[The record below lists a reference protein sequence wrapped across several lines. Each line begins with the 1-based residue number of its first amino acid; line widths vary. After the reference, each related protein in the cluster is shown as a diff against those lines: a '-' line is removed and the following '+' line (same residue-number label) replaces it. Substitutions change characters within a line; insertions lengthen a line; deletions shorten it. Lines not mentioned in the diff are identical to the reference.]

1 MAALSWPMINPKP
14 AKSTNDVRAILYDA
28 GGHDQDVELD
38 TVDIESLGKR
48 QLLWVDQTGS
58 MAVKLPEPMRS
69 ALGSP
74 DDGGSLE
81 IFDQFY
87 RFCIPTLDLDGSCL
101 RFAVGNS
108 WVLTASERR
117 PKFFDEFLEADQG
130 ETLKG
135 KMTPTAFMASLLM
148 RHLDGLR
155 EEIAGVDVAI
165 DKLDDKILRGREK
178 RSPLTSLAALRRR
191 LASLRMVL
199 KGQRSVVHG
208 LIAPDFLA
216 HVSEADREFLVEANR
231 LFERLEDDVTRARET
246 VIGSFDLYASRVAQD
261 TNQLLKV
268 LTIATVITGVIG
280 AVAGVFGMNF
290 DTPVAHSGLPG
301 FLAVTGAMI
310 MVSLGII
317 AVAIWRRWV

>member
-1 MAALSWPMINPKP
+1 MDGPKP
-14 AKSTNDVRAILYDA
+14 TNSRNSLRAILYDA
-28 GGHDQDVELD
+28 GGHDRDVDLNAI
-38 TVDIESLGKR
+38 DIDRLGKQ
-48 QLLWVDQTGS
+48 QLLWVDRTGS
-58 MAVKLPEPMRS
+58 EAVQLPEQLQS
-69 ALGSP
+69 ALGAP
-74 DDGGSLE
+74 DDAGSLE

-87 RFCIPTLDLDGSCL
+87 RFCIPTLDLDGTCL

-117 PKFFDEFLEADQG
+117 PKFFDEFVEADQG

-135 KMTPTAFMASLLM
+135 KMTSTAFMASLLM

-165 DKLDDKILRGREK
+165 DKLDDTILRGREK

-191 LASLRMVL
+191 LANLRSVL

-216 HVSEADREFLVEANR
+216 HVSEADREFLTEANR
-231 LFERLEDDVTRARET
+231 LFERLEDDVIRARET

-290 DTPVAHSGLPG
+290 ETPIAHSGLAG
-301 FLAVTGAMI
+301 FLAVTGAMVV
-310 MVSLGII
+310 VSIAI
-317 AVAIWRRWV
+317 VAVAIWRRWV

>member
-1 MAALSWPMINPKP
+1 MAVPKP
-14 AKSTNDVRAILYDA
+14 AKSENKLRAILYDA
-28 GGHDQDVELD
+28 GGHDRAVDLD
-38 TVDIESLGKR
+38 AIDISRLGKQ
-48 QLLWVDQTGS
+48 QLLWVDLIGS
-58 MAVKLPEPMRS
+58 EGVALPEQMQS
-69 ALGSP
+69 ALGTP
-74 DDGGSLE
+74 DEAGSLE

-87 RFCIPTLDLDGSCL
+87 RFCIPTRDLDDTCL
-101 RFAVGNS
+101 RFAVGKS
-108 WVLTASERR
+108 WVLTASDRR
-117 PKFFDEFLEADQG
+117 PKFFDEFVDADQG

-135 KMTPTAFMASLLM
+135 KMTSTAFMASLLM

-165 DKLDDKILRGREK
+165 DKLDDTILRGREK
-178 RSPLTSLAALRRR
+178 RSPLTSLAALRRK
-191 LASLRMVL
+191 LASLRIVL
-199 KGQRSVVHG
+199 RGHRSVVHG

-216 HVSEADREFLVEANR
+216 HVSEADRDFLVEANR

-261 TNQLLKV
+261 TNQLVKV

-301 FLAVTGAMI
+301 FLAVTGAMVA
-310 MVSLGII
+310 VSVGIV
-317 AVAIWRRWV
+317 ALAIWRRWV

>member
-1 MAALSWPMINPKP
+1 MDGPKP
-14 AKSTNDVRAILYDA
+14 TNSRNSLRAILYDA
-28 GGHDQDVELD
+28 GGHDRDVDLNAI
-38 TVDIESLGKR
+38 DIDRLGKQ
-48 QLLWVDQTGS
+48 QLLWVDRTGS
-58 MAVKLPEPMRS
+58 EAVQLPEQLQS
-69 ALGSP
+69 ALGAP
-74 DDGGSLE
+74 DDAGSLE

-87 RFCIPTLDLDGSCL
+87 RFCIPTLDLDGTCL

-117 PKFFDEFLEADQG
+117 PKFFDEFVEADQG

-135 KMTPTAFMASLLM
+135 KMTSTAFMASLLM

-165 DKLDDKILRGREK
+165 DKLDDTILRGREK

-191 LASLRMVL
+191 LANLRSVL

-216 HVSEADREFLVEANR
+216 HVSEADREFLTEANR
-231 LFERLEDDVTRARET
+231 LFERLEDDVIRARET

-290 DTPVAHSGLPG
+290 DTPIAHSGLAG
-301 FLAVTGAMI
+301 FLAVTGAMVV
-310 MVSLGII
+310 VSIAI
-317 AVAIWRRWV
+317 VAVAIWRRWV